1 MRPLSADQ
9 IRGVWATLL
18 LPILANGDLDYLRF
32 QDQLTHLAHSGVDGV
47 YTNGTAGEFHNQTES
62 EFDRISQ
69 LTAETC
75 ERHSLPFQLGC
86 SHMSPIISLE
96 RLQRVVSLKPSAIQ
110 VILPDWTRLTFAEMC
125 SYMEKMAAAAAP
137 IGLVLYNPPH
147 AKQVLTPK
155 QWQELLATGM
165 PVVGCKVAGGDAL
178 WYEEMQPVLER
189 MAVFVPGHRLATG
202 IFQGAHGSYSNVA
215 CLNPRAAVDWYQL
228 MQKDIQKAIAV
239 EKRVQGFFEEAILPF
254 ITIHGYSNTAVDKL
268 LAAVGAWTAIGTQVR
283 WPYHSIPENVV
294 TSVRDLGAKWIPEF
308 ITKDD

>member
-18 LPILANGDLDYLRF
+18 LPISANGDIDYSLF
-32 QDQLTHLAHSGVDGV
+32 EDQLNYLASSGVDGV
-47 YTNGTAGEFHNQTES
+47 YTNGTAGEFYNQTES
-62 EFDRISQ
+62 EFDRISH

-86 SHMSPIISLE
+86 SQMSPVISLE

-110 VILPDWTRLTFAEMC
+110 VILPDWMSLTFAEMC
-125 SYMEKMAAAAAP
+125 SYLEKMAATAVP

-155 QWQELLATGM
+155 QWQELLATGI
-165 PVVGCKVAGGDAL
+165 PLVGCKVAGADTL
-178 WYEEMQPVLER
+178 WYEDMQPVLER
-189 MAVFVPGHRLATG
+189 MSVFVPGHRLATG

-228 MQKDIQKAIAV
+228 MQKDIQKAIAI

-254 ITIHGYSNTAVDKL
+254 INIHGYSNTAVDKL
-268 LAAVGAWTAIGTQVR
+268 LTAVGGWAAIGTRVR
-283 WPYHSIPENVV
+283 WPYHSIPINEIPRI
-294 TSVRDLGAKWIPEF
+294 RDLGAKWIPEF
-308 ITKDD
+308 ITTDN